1 MLLKACLNGARP
13 VGAHPAL
20 PVTPDA
26 LAEAARRAVAAGAGA
41 IHLHPR
47 GDDGA
52 ESLDGAAVGAAV
64 AAVRAAVPGT
74 PVGVTTGAWVEPDV
88 ERRLAAVAGWREL
101 PDFASV
107 NTHEDGMEAVAAAL
121 LDRGVGVEA
130 GIWTV
135 EAAERLV
142 ASGFSDRLLRCLLE
156 PRADAPQ
163 AALDLADAIVAV
175 LDRGGVAAPRL
186 LHGSRATAWPLV
198 RAAIAR
204 GLDTR
209 IGLEDVLELPDG
221 SPAPDNAA
229 LVAAAM
235 ALVDG
240 TA

>member
-13 VGAHPAL
+13 AGAHPAL
-20 PVTPDA
+20 PVTPEQ

-41 IHLHPR
+41 VHLHPR
-47 GDDGA
+47 GDDGT
-52 ESLDGAAVGAAV
+52 ESLDAGPVGAAV

-74 PVGVTTGAWVEPDV
+74 PVGVTTGAWVEPDAQ
-88 ERRLAAVAGWREL
+88 RRLEAVAGWREL

-107 NTHEDGMEAVAAAL
+107 NAHEDGMEVVAAAL
-121 LDRGVGVEA
+121 LDRGVAVEA

-135 EAAERLV
+135 AAAERLV
-142 ASGFSDRLLRCLLE
+142 ASGLGPRLLRALLE
-156 PRADAPQ
+156 PRADEPAE
-163 AALDLADAIVAV
+163 ALAIVDGVEAV
-175 LDRGGVAAPRL
+175 LAAGGVAAPRL
-186 LHGSRATAWPLV
+186 LHGSRATAWPLL
-198 RAAIAR
+198 REALAR

-229 LVAAAM
+229 LVAAAV